1 METSQVVKLASR
13 PGVYFSLDQ
22 CAFGLRVGK
31 GPMEG
36 ELAKKPAAL
45 LTDVPELAE
54 FVEKRRQS
62 DHLPGP
68 LFGGTAAQAAIYP
81 PDFVKALVAG
91 IRQAL
96 GTKPSKIPKWEKGF
110 ISGKAMGQVLLV
122 VEAEAAT
129 VFFSPMFSHFQWSRR
144 P

>member
-13 PGVYFSLDQ
+13 PGVYFRR
-22 CAFGLRVGK
+22 A
-31 GPMEG
+31 
-36 ELAKKPAAL
+36 ELP
-45 LTDVPELAE
+45 E
-54 FVEKRRQS
+54 FVEKRCQI

-110 ISGKAMGQVLLV
+110 TTGKAMGQVLFDYATGV

-129 VFFSPMFSHFQWSRR
+129 TFFSPMFSHFQWSRR

>member
-1 METSQVVKLASR
+1 
-13 PGVYFSLDQ
+13 
-22 CAFGLRVGK
+22 
-31 GPMEG
+31 MEG

-54 FVEKRRQS
+54 FVEKRRHS

-129 VFFSPMFSHFQWSRR
+129 IFFSPMFSHFQWSRR